1 MAMDTHSTVT
11 PPRPPQP
18 VVDSPS
24 GTTEE
29 VPLRLIG
36 LALALPSSS
45 YFSNYEVY
53 IAERRLNKD
62 QTQLIKLVYVSLP
75 YQRRLSEFGTDNLK
89 VRKLRVT
96 RDPSCD
102 ESLMAMTWPEG
113 ENGPAGSH
121 REAPA
126 SAAPHPN
133 DALPCYRTTADDYRR
148 AVSGNR

>member
-75 YQRRLSEFGTDNLK
+75 YQRRLSEYVQNNSR
-89 VRKLRVT
+89 VYKLRVT
-96 RDPSCD
+96 RDPTCD
-102 ESLMAMTWPEG
+102 ETLLQMTWPEG
-113 ENGPAGSH
+113 DE
-121 REAPA
+121 
-126 SAAPHPN
+126 PHTDSQHPTDAPN
-133 DALPCYRTTADDYRR
+133 DRNGRLPCYRTTADDYRKALSQTR
-148 AVSGNR
+148 